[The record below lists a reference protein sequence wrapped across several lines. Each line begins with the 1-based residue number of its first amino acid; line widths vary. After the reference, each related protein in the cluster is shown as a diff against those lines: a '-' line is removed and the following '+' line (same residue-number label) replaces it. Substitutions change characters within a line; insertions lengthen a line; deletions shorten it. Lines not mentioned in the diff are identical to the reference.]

1 MYPVKASELEQGQD
15 LRDQASRGTNEATSE
30 VQAARSKFVTKHRQA
45 QREWARGWQA
55 TFTLKGTGSP
65 KQGMD
70 MPPGAAEVR
79 QAEVRWR
86 SGRRRS
92 GVLGCRAGRQRTM
105 PQIPKSGTDQG
116 AK

>member
-1 MYPVKASELEQGQD
+1 MKASELEQGQD

-55 TFTLKGTGSP
+55 TFTLKGTNSP